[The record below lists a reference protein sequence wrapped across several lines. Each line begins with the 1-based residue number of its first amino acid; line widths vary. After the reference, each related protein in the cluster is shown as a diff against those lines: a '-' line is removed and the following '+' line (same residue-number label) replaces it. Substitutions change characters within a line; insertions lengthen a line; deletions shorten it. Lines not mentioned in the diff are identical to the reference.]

1 MQAHDLIAAGEFTS
15 STPEEEGSDKLLT
28 KVNET
33 QEKVENE
40 SITPE
45 KKFEKEEVDNTNGSH
60 NDDGGNDNGDE
71 EGNNDNDDGSSG
83 GDQAEVRDK
92 DGQGEL
98 KESSCESASE
108 SDPPLPS
115 SSHSSPSL
123 PGNKHIMAANVE
135 VVETDTD
142 EENINEE
149 TPWWDTSATDEKET
163 TLQASSDN
171 HHRAAREVQGA
182 VKAVKFAFD
191 VSNDIKEEI
200 TIDVQDGHM
209 VNGVE
214 NGHKE
219 TDIEEERREK
229 VMEDASKGSD
239 VEDGQKPGDPVVV
252 VAENSP
258 KTVRLFRNAKETLVS
273 TNFYMVLELL
283 KLIKNSSRENKE
295 NHYCDHGLDM
305 CSYLP

>member
-1 MQAHDLIAAGEFTS
+1 MQAHDVIAAGEFTS
-15 STPEEEGSDKLLT
+15 STPEEEGSDKLLI
-28 KVNET
+28 KLNET
-33 QEKVENE
+33 QEKVENG

-45 KKFEKEEVDNTNGSH
+45 RNFEKEEVDNTNGSH

-71 EGNNDNDDGSSG
+71 DGDNDNDDGSSG
-83 GDQAEVRDK
+83 GDQAEVSDK

-115 SSHSSPSL
+115 PSHSSHSSHSSPSL

-135 VVETDTD
+135 VVVTDTD

-149 TPWWDTSATDEKET
+149 TPWWDSSATDEKET
-163 TLQASSDN
+163 TLQASSVN
-171 HHRAAREVQGA
+171 HHRDAREVQGA
-182 VKAVKFAFD
+182 AKAVKFAFD

-200 TIDVQDGHM
+200 TTDVQDGHM
-209 VNGVE
+209 VNSMK
-214 NGHKE
+214 NDIKE

-229 VMEDASKGSD
+229 VTEDASKGSD
-239 VEDGQKPGDPVVV
+239 VEDGQKAGVPMVV

-273 TNFYMVLELL
+273 TKSYIVLELQ
-283 KLIKNSSRENKE
+283 K
-295 NHYCDHGLDM
+295 
-305 CSYLP
+305 